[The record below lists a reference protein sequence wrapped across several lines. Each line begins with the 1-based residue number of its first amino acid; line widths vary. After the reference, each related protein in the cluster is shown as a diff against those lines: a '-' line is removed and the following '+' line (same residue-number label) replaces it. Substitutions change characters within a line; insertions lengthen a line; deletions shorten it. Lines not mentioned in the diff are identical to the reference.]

1 MPRSGARARSA
12 PFGPRSGK
20 FWGFIGAWGRFP
32 QGNGGALRAETRR
45 GQPAVHEITTCTRYA
60 REHFKMHSN
69 TLL

>member
-1 MPRSGARARSA
+1 MCRLG
-12 PFGPRSGK
+12 
-20 FWGFIGAWGRFP
+20 GFEEMVRWGRFP